1 MNEFLIIIVH
11 VDKQRMDAPCTLAG
25 FNVNIGWISNGSL
38 EFLSTNL

>member
-1 MNEFLIIIVH
+1 MNIDFLVIVH